1 MTDTNTCVLGNISYG
16 VFGLAKYPDT
26 INLSTKSCFVN
37 AYSKAL
43 LLGMKDLDSYPN
55 IENVFGHQS
64 RLLYHMIWVKS
75 VRKCV
80 PFDKT

>member
-1 MTDTNTCVLGNISYG
+1 VVNISYG
-16 VFGLAKYPDT
+16 PFGLAKYPRHNQSLNQ
-26 INLSTKSCFVN
+26 IMLCYPS

-43 LLGMKDLDSYPN
+43 LLGMKDLDSYAN

-64 RLLYHMIWVKS
+64 RLLYHMILVKN

>member
-1 MTDTNTCVLGNISYG
+1 MVNISYG
-16 VFGLAKYPDT
+16 AFGLAKYPRHNQSLNQ
-26 INLSTKSCFVN
+26 IVLCYPS

-64 RLLYHMIWVKS
+64 RLLYHMIWVMS
-75 VRKCV
+75 VRKCE
-80 PFDKT
+80 PFNKT